1 MFSPLYERI
10 IYGKY
15 IMSTHMNTCEW
26 PNCCSYQRDTEY
38 GRVLYTPSVDN
49 VEEFPLGAT
58 RRRITEEKG
67 SFALRLP
74 RIPWT
79 YYKTGPVVAKR
90 GLRCEP
96 LARVVQDDSTTYYSV
111 LAAANPCFPSPPLPT
126 LVGYPGLIGKDP

>member
-1 MFSPLYERI
+1 
-10 IYGKY
+10 
-15 IMSTHMNTCEW
+15 MSTHMNTCEW

-49 VEEFPLGAT
+49 VEQFPLWAI
-58 RRRITEEKG
+58 RRLITKEKG

-111 LAAANPCFPSPPLPT
+111 LAAANPCFPPPPPLSLHIVWLPRIDRQRPLT
-126 LVGYPGLIGKDP
+126 SGSYNCRTNS